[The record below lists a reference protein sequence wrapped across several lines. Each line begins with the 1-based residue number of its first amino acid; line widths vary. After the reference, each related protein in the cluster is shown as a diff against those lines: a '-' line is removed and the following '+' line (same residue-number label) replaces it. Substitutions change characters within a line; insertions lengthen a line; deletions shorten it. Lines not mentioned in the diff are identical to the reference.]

1 MQQITSLTNKTI
13 KELKKLQQK
22 KYRQKYGLYLVEGFH
37 TVEEALKSNQSYHYL
52 IGTADALDKVTTN
65 YDVKDDKVLEVTD
78 EIANALSQTNTS
90 QSIFMVLTINQPKSF
105 SFYPGKWV
113 LLDNLADPGNVGTI
127 IRTADAAGYDGV
139 ILNTKNVDLY
149 NDKVQRA
156 MQGSQFHITV
166 LQHDLDDAIVNLKD
180 AGNRVF
186 ASCLDDEAIHSDEVE
201 SGNAFALIV
210 GNEAHGVSFEHLELA
225 DAKVYIPIL
234 GQAESLNAAVAA
246 GIMMYQFVL

>member
-22 KYRQKYGLYLVEGFH
+22 KYRQKYGLYLIEGFH
-37 TVEEALKSNQSYHYL
+37 TIEEALKTNQSYRYL
-52 IGTADALDKVTTN
+52 IGTADALAKLTAN
-65 YDVKDDKVLEVTD
+65 YNVKEDKVLEVTD
-78 EIANALSQTNTS
+78 EIASTLRQTNTS

-113 LLDNLADPGNVGTI
+113 LLDNLTDPGNVGTI

-139 ILNTKNVDLY
+139 ILNNESVDLY

-166 LQHDLDDAIVNLKD
+166 LQHELGDAITSLKNK
-180 AGNRVF
+180 GNQVF
-186 ASCLDDEAIHSDEVE
+186 ASCLNDEAVHSNKITA
-201 SGNAFALIV
+201 GNAFALII
-210 GNEAHGVSFEHLELA
+210 GNEAHGVSTQHLELA
-225 DAKVYIPIL
+225 DVKTYIPIF

-246 GIMMYQFVL
+246 GIIMYQFIL

>member
-1 MQQITSLTNKTI
+1 MPQITSLTNKTI

-22 KYRQKYGLYLVEGFH
+22 KYRQKYGLYLIEGFH
-37 TVEEALKSNQSYHYL
+37 TIEEALKSNQPYRYL
-52 IGTADALDKVTTN
+52 VGTPEALNKLEIADIKA
-65 YDVKDDKVLEVTD
+65 DKVLEVTD
-78 EIANALSQTNTS
+78 EIAKSLSQTNTS
-90 QSIFMVLTINQPKSF
+90 QSIFMVLPINQPKSF

-113 LLDNLADPGNVGTI
+113 LLDSLSDPGNVGTI

-139 ILNTKNVDLY
+139 ILNTGNVDLY

-166 LQHDLDDAIVNLKD
+166 LQHDLDDAIMSLKD
-180 AGNRVF
+180 AGNRIF
-186 ASCLDDEAIHSDEVE
+186 ASCLDDEAIHSNTLEPG
-201 SGNAFALIV
+201 SAFALIV
-210 GNEAHGVSFEHLELA
+210 GNEAHGVSHEHLDAA